1 MKSSEVAFRRIGSDA
16 ELLTRPENSDRPPPW
31 TCWSGTVVAESMD
44 VAMNTEQR
52 IETR

>member
-1 MKSSEVAFRRIGSDA
+1 MEGERRG
-16 ELLTRPENSDRPPPW
+16 RH

-44 VAMNTEQR
+44 VAVDTEQR